1 VNGAGMSSSRRGL
14 GPSRFDASRRPRRL
28 CSPLVSRR
36 DLVIGGLVLFALGGW
51 RERGLVQFGE
61 AAIGMHM
68 EMGFMPM
75 DVAGRGRGGE
85 GCSFD
90 SNEMSGEAGVDGLDE
105 IKMVIGDDEVTKD
118 GWIAVEEKE
127 QVII

>member
-1 VNGAGMSSSRRGL
+1 
-14 GPSRFDASRRPRRL
+14 
-28 CSPLVSRR
+28 
-36 DLVIGGLVLFALGGW
+36 VIGGLLFFALGGW

-75 DVAGRGRGGE
+75 EVAGRGRGGE

-90 SNEMSGEAGVDGLDE
+90 SSEMSGEAAGFDLDE
-105 IKMVIGDDEVTKD
+105 IKMVIGDDETTKD

-127 QVII
+127 QVMI